1 MTDESPG
8 ATWSFRASR
17 RRQGAQAPCTVWRN
31 MYRLASSSNS
41 ALKLCHENPAR
52 RLYERLGFREI
63 PGSAAA
69 SRVGGMSI
77 GMELKR

>member
-1 MTDESPG
+1 
-8 ATWSFRASR
+8 
-17 RRQGAQAPCTVWRN
+17 